1 MSTVHINGQGTTS
14 MKPFYLLEEILAAIT
29 AVEVVVTTQETNIDN
44 LVLAWSLAGSVGAAL
59 ASIFLWSPETPK
71 ERIAMFI
78 SNCLIGLIFTP
89 FVMGALDGRL
99 TTNMGN
105 CLAVS
110 AAISLATYA
119 VLKPLGP
126 IVSRLVVSKF
136 ERWFGQKL
144 DETLVTH
151 DKKEENKNG

>member
-1 MSTVHINGQGTTS
+1 MSTVHISGESTTN
-14 MKPFYLLEEILAAIT
+14 MKPFYLMEEILAVVT
-29 AVEVVVTTQETNIDN
+29 AVGVVVTSQETNLDN

-89 FVMGALDGRL
+89 FVMGALEGRL

-110 AAISLATYA
+110 AIISLGTYA
-119 VLKPLGP
+119 ILKPLGP
-126 IVSRLVVSKF
+126 IVSKLVVTKF
-136 ERWFGQKL
+136 EKWFGQKL
-144 DETLVTH
+144 DETFVIH
-151 DKKEENKNG
+151 AKKEENKDG